1 MKILAGI
8 LILVSVV
15 SAFDL
20 INTRHGRHHHGT
32 RHHRH
37 RHHRHGHRHH
47 GHNRDKGDYAEEDYD
62 AGEDYGGEFT
72 VHKTCRRSG
81 MVALTFDDG
90 VV

>member
-1 MKILAGI
+1 MMKIIAGI

-20 INTRHGRHHHGT
+20 ISTRHGRHHHGT

-37 RHHRHGHRHH
+37 HHHRHGHRHH
-47 GHNRDKGDYAEEDYD
+47 RDKGDYAEENYD